1 MKSLGHGLLDRLCAA
16 GIMKRPGIDRSAV
29 NDISTFKMLIPC
41 SVAVIFLSFSFRAIM

>member
-41 SVAVIFLSFSFRAIM
+41 SVAVIFLSFSVRAIM